1 MMKNSST
8 GKHNLKLTIFSG
20 KSLPEWMVYNFMW
33 AIMLLLP
40 VVIQFLNTVSGVSDK
55 IEWGDIFNQW
65 LGSLPYIIL
74 FIFHNQILLP
84 YLFTRSRIHW
94 YIISALLVSALML
107 FTVNVITVKYRNIK
121 PLQHVERPEMM
132 PGNNDGVNMPPLRP
146 DGPPANFDMRQ
157 GPPADF
163 DMMQA
168 PPPTEFG
175 KREPG
180 VWNPMFFPGND
191 PFGLNGPFFG
201 RMIVV
206 MLMFTFNIAVKLFY
220 RSLRDQE
227 SIKEMERL
235 NLKTELDY
243 LKTQLNPHFF
253 MNTLNNIHA
262 LVDIDTEKAKDTIIE
277 LSQLMR
283 YVLYE
288 ANRPSIQLS
297 KEIDFLNHYIQLMRI
312 RYTDKLQINTSFP
325 DGAVN
330 IQVPPLLFIS
340 FIENAF
346 KHGVSYREASFIN
359 ISMQLHDGEVTFL
372 CSNSA
377 HKETTQDKNHGVGF
391 ENIRKRLDLLFGEN
405 YDLCAVNGP
414 DRYDVSLTF
423 PVNSY

>member
-1 MMKNSST
+1 MTQNTST
-8 GKHNLKLTIFSG
+8 DKRHHRLTIFSG
-20 KSLPEWMVYNFMW
+20 KSLPEWMVYVFMW

-40 VVIQFLNTVSGVSDK
+40 VAVQLLNAISGVSDSVT
-55 IEWGDIFNQW
+55 WSDILKQW
-65 LGSLPYIIL
+65 LGAVPYIIL
-74 FIFHNQILLP
+74 FVLHNRVLVP
-84 YLFTRSRIHW
+84 YLFTRNRIHW

-107 FTVNVITVKYRNIK
+107 FSVNVLTIKYRNIK
-121 PLQHVERPEMM
+121 PLHQVEHPEMV
-132 PGNNDGVNMPPLRP
+132 PGNNDGINIPPTRP
-146 DGPPANFDMRQ
+146 DGPPDDLDMRQ
-157 GPPADF
+157 GPPRGGF
-163 DMMQA
+163 
-168 PPPTEFG
+168 ER
-175 KREPG
+175 REPG

-191 PFGLNGPFFG
+191 PFGFNGPFFG

-297 KEIDFLNHYIQLMRI
+297 KEIEFLNHYIQLMRI
-312 RYTDKLQINTSFP
+312 RYTEKLQINTSFP
-325 DGAVN
+325 AGAVN

-346 KHGVSYREASFIN
+346 KHGVSYRETSFIN
-359 ISMQLHDGEVTFL
+359 ISMQLHDNEVTFL
-372 CSNSA
+372 CSNST
-377 HKETTQDKNHGVGF
+377 HKEPSQDQNHGVGF

-405 YDLCAVNGP
+405 YDLCAVNSA

-423 PVNSY
+423 PVNS